1 MEGRARPRRLLHVPS
16 MTSLERTSDGFYGN
30 LHEPTYNAISY
41 TWGRFASTHGSA
53 LKVYAITWSVPRINP
68 YHFSPESFHQILE
81 RAAGTNG
88 LVWVDIACIDQ
99 ENIHVKMDEIGKQA
113 DIFSQASQVY
123 IWLSTQ
129 DVAEASASLQA
140 LQDFATRLEQIEIG
154 EFSFEF
160 NDANFLQQIIP
171 ACLNLHGHLLSL
183 FSDPWFSS
191 LWTLQEACLCDEA
204 HFLSKD
210 AQVLMIEG
218 LPPRKEKVVALDDA
232 TTACQ
237 EIKMALSAYA
247 ETNQAI
253 KDVNSLIDR
262 SGLSY
267 FHRGFNSDR
276 NSMLLYPA
284 AHHRT
289 CSEPLDRIYGIMQ
302 VYGFRLG
309 ASSKP
314 GGRFTL
320 AELEDQF
327 GEALNR
333 IAPMTA
339 QTHVHTIPPP
349 LGSAWRPSSSSMM
362 PEIYHMSRRY
372 DTMCSITCIK
382 GQPFFKG
389 KSCSLETLH
398 NFWVQGN
405 ALNESLYHV
414 IDIRHWQH
422 YLISIH
428 LDATQKGTQSSLA
441 LLNQFHNAREPARSC
456 PCKSCAKRSEEQ
468 KDGLAKFL
476 ATLPGPIADYS
487 VLLLGSGTITQF
499 TRASERADGTIPPG
513 NNGTT
518 SYTVATRLGIL
529 VLKPLSSG
537 KAWRRVGIVSWET
550 GRGDLKPVHEALW
563 EDFECDIC

>member
-1 MEGRARPRRLLHVPS
+1 
-16 MTSLERTSDGFYGN
+16 MTSLELTSEGCYGN
-30 LHEPTYNAISY
+30 LHQPNYNAVSY

-53 LKVYAITWSVPRINP
+53 LKVNGVTWSIPRIKHN
-68 YHFSPESFHQILE
+68 HFSAESFRQILE

-99 ENIHVKMDEIGKQA
+99 ENTDIKMDEIGKQA
-113 DIFSQASQVY
+113 DIFSRASQVY
-123 IWLSTQ
+123 IWLTSQ

-140 LQDFATRLEQIEIG
+140 LQDFAEKVAQIEIG
-154 EFSFEF
+154 QFSFEF
-160 NDANFLQQIIP
+160 NDVNFLQQIIP
-171 ACLNLHGHLLSL
+171 ECSNLHRHLLSL

-191 LWTLQEACLCDEA
+191 LWTLQEACLCEEA

-210 AQVLMIEG
+210 AQVLVIEG
-218 LPPRKEKVVALDDA
+218 LHTRKEKVVTLDSPTD
-232 TTACQ
+232 ACQ
-237 EIKMALSAYA
+237 QIKTALFAYA
-247 ETNQAI
+247 DTNQAI
-253 KDVNSLIDR
+253 KDLIALMDR

-267 FHRGFNSDR
+267 FHQGFNSER

-302 VYGFRLG
+302 VYGFKLG

-314 GGRFTL
+314 GGLFTL

-339 QTHVHTIPPP
+339 QTHIHTIPQP
-349 LGSAWRPSSSSMM
+349 LGSAWRPSRSSMM
-362 PEIYHMSRRY
+362 PEIYTMSRRY

-382 GQPFFKG
+382 GKPFFKG

-398 NFWVQGN
+398 SFWVQGN

-414 IDIRHWQH
+414 IANEHWQH

-428 LDATQKGTQSSLA
+428 LDATQNGTQSPTA
-441 LLNQFHNAREPARSC
+441 LLTQFHNSREPARSC
-456 PCKSCAKRSEEQ
+456 PCKSCAERSEEQ
-468 KDGLAKFL
+468 KDGLARFL

-487 VLLLGSGTITQF
+487 VLLLGAGTITQL
-499 TRASERADGTIPPG
+499 TRASERDDGTIPPG
-513 NNGTT
+513 NNGTK
-518 SYTVATRLGIL
+518 SYTVATRLGVL
-529 VLKPLSSG
+529 VLKPPASE
-537 KAWRRVGIVSWET
+537 KAWRRVGIVSWEA
-550 GRGDLKPVHEALW
+550 GRGELKPVHETLW
-563 EDFECDIC
+563 EDSKMEFC